1 MNQETVNLQIP
12 FESLVDAIASLGLE
26 EKRKFSSLI
35 KIKESHPYSIFPYP
49 AQQKSAPLAEDAFYE
64 ARFLRISH

>member
-26 EKRKFSSLI
+26 EKLKTTSSLI

-49 AQQKSAPLAEDAFYE
+49 AQQKSAPLAEDAFY
-64 ARFLRISH
+64 